1 NAVRTTLENM
11 EKNHIDLQKCQA
23 MCGDVIQDQKI
34 RSVVTENGKYDIILA
49 NIVADVLMA
58 MSGFFREW
66 LAENGK
72 LILSGIINERADEV
86 ESHFVGAGFITQR
99 KLQRD
104 GWTMLLV
111 EAK

>member
-1 NAVRTTLENM
+1 M
-11 EKNHIDLQKCQA
+11 EKNSIDLAKCQA

-34 RSVVTENGKYDIILA
+34 RGIVTDNGKYDIILA

-58 MSGFFREW
+58 MSGFFKEW

-72 LILSGIINERADEV
+72 LILSGIINERAEEV
-86 ESHFVGAGFITQR
+86 EGHFVKAGFTTER

-111 EAK
+111 SAK